1 MSGIRERRWHPLLQQ
16 WVVVAAASASRPWS
30 GTVLDTDANTGQ
42 LHDPAC
48 YLCPRVERANG
59 EHNSDYTGC
68 WAFDNDFPSL
78 AGIPDTATTN
88 TESGK
93 SKSTQDSPLRR
104 QRHATGICRVLV
116 WSERHNAT
124 LATLSAA
131 EMRKVVSLWRS
142 EYHTL
147 SQLPDIDNVL
157 IFENKGKETGVSN
170 LHPHGQVYAT
180 GFITDT
186 AHRLR
191 ESQWQYAQQHQ
202 QELLQ
207 TLIQRPEYNN
217 DLLVEKGDAFMTI
230 VPYFAR
236 FAYETWIVP
245 TRHISS
251 IDQFTDSELDELAV
265 LYQRQ
270 AQRYDLLFQRPSPNI
285 TLLNNTPCDKH
296 VANRHWCFYIGMQP
310 PLRAADKLKY
320 LAGFESGSNNIVNPV
335 QPELAAEAL
344 RHCTEGLNKKP

>member
-1 MSGIRERRWHPLLQQ
+1 MSGIRERRWHPLLDQ
-16 WVVVAAASASRPWS
+16 WVIVAAASATRPWS
-30 GTVLDTDANTGQ
+30 GTVLDTGTDAGIT
-42 LHDPAC
+42 HDPSC

-59 EHNSDYTGC
+59 ELNSDFKGC

-78 AGIPDTATTN
+78 AGIPAPASTTADSTT
-88 TESGK
+88 T
-93 SKSTQDSPLRR
+93 DSPLRK
-104 QRHATGICRVLV
+104 QRHATGINRVLV

-124 LATLSAA
+124 LATLS
-131 EMRKVVSLWRS
+131 ESDMRQVVSLWAS
-142 EYHTL
+142 EYAHL
-147 SQLPDIDNVL
+147 SKLPDIDYVL

-191 ESQWQYAQQHQ
+191 QSQQQYAQAHQ

-207 TLIQRPEYNN
+207 ALIHRPEYS
-217 DLLVEKGDAFMTI
+217 DELLVEKGQSFVTI

-245 TRHISS
+245 TRHVTA
-251 IDQFTDSELDELAV
+251 IDQLTDTELDELSGM
-265 LYQRQ
+265 YQRQ
-270 AQRYDLLFQRPSPNI
+270 AQRYDQLFHRPSPNI
-285 TLLNNTPCDKH
+285 TLLNNAPCDDSD
-296 VANRHWCFYIGMQP
+296 ANRHWCFYIGMQP
-310 PLRAADKLKY
+310 PLRASDKLKY

-335 QPELAAEAL
+335 QPELAAQAL
-344 RHCTEGLNKKP
+344 RQCSTGTST